1 MGILSR
7 FGDIMASNINAL
19 LDKAEDPSKMIDQYL
34 RNATEDLA
42 KVKEE
47 TAGVIAEEKRC
58 KRLLDEANENV
69 TKYMALAQ
77 KAVAAGNDDDAR
89 VFLSKKQESE
99 SAVATA
105 QKSYDVAHANADR
118 MRQMHDKLQN
128 DIVSLRS
135 RREQIKA
142 TVAVAKTQE
151 RVNKAQEAMNGSR
164 GALDNFARMEDKAN
178 EMLARAEA
186 KAELNM
192 APADPADELEKK
204 YGRMGSASVE
214 DELAALKA
222 KMSSE
227 E

>member
-7 FGDIMASNINAL
+7 FGDIMSANINSL

-34 RNATEDLA
+34 RKATEDLA

-58 KRLLDEANENV
+58 KRLLDEANDNV
-69 TKYMALAQ
+69 NKYMALAK

-89 VFLSKKQESE
+89 VFLEKKQEAE
-99 SAVATA
+99 TSADAA
-105 QKSYDVAHANADR
+105 GKSYEVAHANAER
-118 MRQMHDKLQN
+118 MRQMHDKLQD
-128 DIVSLRS
+128 DITKLRA

-164 GALDNFARMEDKAN
+164 GALDNFFRMEEKAN

-186 KAELNM
+186 KAELNE
-192 APADPADELEKK
+192 APKDAAAELEKK
-204 YGRMGSASVE
+204 YGRVGSASIE

-222 KMSSE
+222 NIEAE